1 MESEFQR
8 KSKKSNAHSFTS
20 KERTE
25 DVDIQENLT
34 FSDMHLSSQ
43 VLKGLT
49 KAGYVKPS
57 PIQLDAIPIGKCG
70 IDMVI
75 QSKSGTGKTLVFG
88 IIMLESID
96 LQISTV
102 QGLILAPTR
111 EIAFQNAHVI
121 YTIGSEFPGLN
132 VQVFIGGLPVET
144 DLAKCKSCHVAVGTP
159 GRVKQLIEKGALKP
173 KSMRLFILDEADKL
187 MEDSFADDVT
197 WIFSQM
203 PLTKQVLAVSAT
215 YPEVLAN
222 LVSRYMKKPSF
233 VRLGH
238 QQPTLLG
245 VKQFVFRVAY
255 HPMTQQQA
263 KNKFEIL
270 LKMLKVVAFGQCMIF
285 TNLQTRAE
293 SLAAQLSSSGHA
305 ALSISG
311 SQTQTKR
318 LQTLLKLRQ
327 YQCKILVATDL
338 AARGIDAEHIDLVI
352 HMDVPRDAATYLH
365 RVGRAGRF
373 GAAAL
378 TCTIA
383 CEGNELT
390 ELRSIITKTRASVR
404 ILACDHLAPKDHD
417 SSQPETLLTIQ
428 TLNFLW
434 LTLPELEGTGL
445 EGEGMADSLLGDIEH
460 DFVPGLQDSTRAL
473 LPQGKKRKNKP
484 RAKTVFETKDSEEV
498 QMENAVAQLSISAKE
513 EQPIRVTQQAWQE
526 WYQYWMA
533 YMRRNK
539 ALIEQQEYMALMC
552 SGIK

>member
-1 MESEFQR
+1 MEGEFQR
-8 KSKKSNAHSFTS
+8 KPKKPSAHSFTS

-25 DVDIQENLT
+25 DVNIQENLT
-34 FSDMHLSSQ
+34 FSDMHISSP

-88 IIMLESID
+88 IVMLESID
-96 LQISTV
+96 LEISTV

-121 YTIGSEFPGLN
+121 YTIGSELPGLN
-132 VQVFIGGLPVET
+132 VQVFIGGLPVEA
-144 DLAKCKSCHVAVGTP
+144 DLAKCKSCHIAVGTP

-187 MEDSFADDVT
+187 MEESFSDDVM

-245 VKQFVFRVAY
+245 VKQFVFRVAF
-255 HPMTQQQA
+255 HPMAQQQA
-263 KNKFEIL
+263 KNKFEVL
-270 LKMLKVVAFGQCMIF
+270 LKMLKVVKFGQCMIF
-285 TNLQTRAE
+285 TNVQTRAE
-293 SLAAQLSSSGHA
+293 SLAAQLSSCGHA

-417 SSQPETLLTIQ
+417 SSQPDTLLTIQ
-428 TLNFLW
+428 ALDSLW

-460 DFVPGLQDSTRAL
+460 DFLPGLQDSTRAL

-484 RAKTVFETKDSEEV
+484 RAKTVFKTKDTEE
-498 QMENAVAQLSISAKE
+498 MEMEQAVAQLSISAKE
-513 EQPIRVTQQAWQE
+513 EQPIRATQQAWQD
-526 WYQYWMA
+526 WYQYWMDH
-533 YMRRNK
+533 MRRNK
-539 ALIEQQEYMALMC
+539 ALIEQQEYLTLMC